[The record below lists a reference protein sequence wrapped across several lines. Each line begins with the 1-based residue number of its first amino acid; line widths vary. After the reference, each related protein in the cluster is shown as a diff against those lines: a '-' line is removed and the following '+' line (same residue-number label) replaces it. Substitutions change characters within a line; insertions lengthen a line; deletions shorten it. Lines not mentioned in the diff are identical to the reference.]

1 MLPLQRA
8 KKACYPTLYPFPLLH
23 TTPNLKLDT
32 NAHTKYKCT
41 HTHTHIGL
49 HTGAHKAA
57 AKQYKVRKCAK
68 WVFHANGISGHLHTH
83 TQIQTHTCTQHTNKA
98 QSHIR
103 TILCMQSL
111 VYPLWINNSQM
122 LVYARCTKKTQQNKT
137 NKQKYGNFSF
147 VA

>member
-83 TQIQTHTCTQHTNKA
+83 TQIQTHTCTHTHKQSTVTHTYYIMHAEPHVSIMDYKCLCMLDAPKKPNKTKQTNKNME
-98 QSHIR
+98 
-103 TILCMQSL
+103 ILVL
-111 VYPLWINNSQM
+111 
-122 LVYARCTKKTQQNKT
+122 
-137 NKQKYGNFSF
+137 
-147 VA
+147 